1 MFFEYPY
8 LLWLLA
14 VPFLLLAL
22 YVWKEVKERRPHL
35 RVSTITPWKAGGS
48 TILNIVRHLPEALR
62 IVALCLLVIC
72 IARPR
77 SKSEM
82 ERVVRFLCRE
92 HTFI

>member
-14 VPFLLLAL
+14 IPLLLLAL

-48 TILNIVRHLPEALR
+48 SILGIVRHLPEALR
-62 IVALCLLVIC
+62 LAAHKLPITTKFIKREAVAEE
-72 IARPR
+72 ANT
-77 SKSEM
+77 EM
-82 ERVVRFLCRE
+82 GGEE
-92 HTFI
+92 Q